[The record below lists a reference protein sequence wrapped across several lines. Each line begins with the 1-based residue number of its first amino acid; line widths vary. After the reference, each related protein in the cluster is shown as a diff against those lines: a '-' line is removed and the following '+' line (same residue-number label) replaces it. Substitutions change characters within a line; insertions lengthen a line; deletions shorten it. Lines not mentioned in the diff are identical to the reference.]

1 MSQLIYNFCYFYWM
15 PTVKGPTG
23 TASGLESDI
32 DVLLLGVRQHLAQ
45 AFFASDA
52 GLLHPAM
59 GHLVG
64 QHEVGVHP
72 GAAVAQA
79 GGGGHGACA

>member
-1 MSQLIYNFCYFYWM
+1 M

-52 GLLHPAM
+52 GLLHPAIRCAKEM
-59 GHLVG
+59 VAGIVDPDI
-64 QHEVGVHP
+64 P
-72 GAAVAQA
+72 GANVINCT
-79 GGGGHGACA
+79 HSL